1 MSARANRKRRKEM
14 GGGCPTSP
22 CQPHSLHT
30 TRGHE
35 HHSCLSHGQ
44 HSISIHPNGSQQ
56 PSPSSTRCHPRSR
69 SPSPWLPHSPPWLPL
84 PSPSTSPLPELSSR
98 RLLPSSRHQL
108 WVGMLLLFL
117 WFLSCDRWCSYG
129 AAEDC
134 LPWGVAGGG
143 QEVGGRPP
151 ERQRPAEAAAGER
164 EDRRQEHRGGG
175 REAAWLSLGPEARW
189 WRRHHCK
196 PSLHFRF
203 HCFLCLFFLFFFLL
217 FHRKGFHRFIL
228 LIIKSSWQLSSS
240 ESNRKRP

>member
-1 MSARANRKRRKEM
+1 MIKNCYVSCNRHIVCTFDVIIRKRRKEM

-108 WVGMLLLFL
+108 RLPSMG
-117 WFLSCDRWCSYG
+117 CRWWWTG
-129 AAEDC
+129 
-134 LPWGVAGGG
+134 
-143 QEVGGRPP
+143 GGRP
-151 ERQRPAEAAAGER
+151 ATGEAAAG
-164 EDRRQEHRGGG
+164 GGCC
-175 REAAWLSLGPEARW
+175 R
-189 WRRHHCK
+189 
-196 PSLHFRF
+196 
-203 HCFLCLFFLFFFLL
+203 
-217 FHRKGFHRFIL
+217 
-228 LIIKSSWQLSSS
+228 
-240 ESNRKRP
+240 